1 MNQATLLAPALP
13 APATLLPLLL
23 PAAALMVGG
32 FLALGYC
39 VRKLA
44 GRLAWQEQK
53 IEQLENRLRAAPPGP
68 PSRPRSTAGE
78 GSKDRYKVLYLNS
91 LGYSTPEI
99 AKEAGLRAAEV
110 NFILKVDAQ
119 AATARSL

>member
-1 MNQATLLAPALP
+1 
-13 APATLLPLLL
+13 
-23 PAAALMVGG
+23 
-32 FLALGYC
+32 
-39 VRKLA
+39 
-44 GRLAWQEQK
+44 
-53 IEQLENRLRAAPPGP
+53 
-68 PSRPRSTAGE
+68 
-78 GSKDRYKVLYLNS
+78 